1 MVAKSAETKVKNG
14 LLPTPPMAKGLP
26 KAELTDNARQVLM
39 KRYVRRGDDGKP
51 AENVEEMFWRVAY
64 HVAKVEQQW
73 GADVQKRT
81 VEYYHLLSSK
91 KFFPNSPTFTG
102 AGTPL
107 GQLAACFT
115 GGMRVTTDQ
124 GVKPIS
130 QLQIGDRVL
139 THEGRYRPVMEL
151 FQRAYDGELLNIKVR
166 LIGTTMEVTPEHPI
180 LTEKGWIKAGELKA
194 GDKVAIASAKG
205 TWATPAFDL
214 AASQYADEL
223 ELQANEDSVRVRRP
237 SNYQNSGR
245 QAEWI
250 NRSIELT
257 PDLARLC
264 GYYISEG
271 TIGPDERY
279 VRFTFAKDEIEYHQ
293 DVINLVENIFG
304 ARVNRSDSSI
314 GNWISLN
321 VYSRPV
327 VAWFRDHFWKGSA
340 EKRLPVWLQY
350 AEREI
355 QEAFLV
361 GVMRGDGLYFEKTYV
376 TSSRPSPK
384 LFRSLRLTL
393 SNPGLIQQIWQMCLR
408 LGYDAAIRPVDTT
421 YVTPNASDT
430 AQISMPPLQS
440 RDLVKKAFGVILP
453 EPDMRY
459 VRNKVTRDDNHVY
472 FEIESIE
479 SQYFNG
485 VVYNCE
491 VDEDHSYVTE
501 GVVVHNCFVLPITDD
516 MGRDSAGIFQ
526 TLRDAALIQQTG
538 GGNGFSFS
546 RLRPHGSMV
555 QTSAGQAT
563 GPVGFLSVYDHA
575 FGEIAQG
582 GCLLPETLVFTDKGL
597 LRLDEIV
604 DSGISGWQEHE
615 LSVPTDEGM
624 KGSPG
629 GYNNGVADVLRVHT
643 REGLSITGTPNHKVK
658 VMTDFGPQWKEL
670 QDLAQGDW
678 IVTCLGE
685 HTGKVQVLKKP
696 AQKHGNQVMPE
707 LPSILDDE
715 FAFFLGYLAG
725 DGFMAKSDDDHRV
738 GVSVAHS
745 SYLMEEM
752 PALLERLFDVNVY
765 KIQKPNDRSVT
776 FVMDSRAIK
785 EFLLLNGFEKQRSRD
800 VSVPR
805 LIRQS
810 PPNVVG
816 AYLRG
821 LFEADGTLTHGY
833 PTLST
838 SAARLAREV
847 STLLIGLGC
856 PAQMRTTSAGLD
868 RWGDSDTYHVRIVS
882 TVGLQAWRE
891 KIGCDQRSR
900 FVSAHAWESD
910 QRRESSYVLPK
921 PAYWLQP
928 ALDEITV
935 GQIDSKGRG
944 RNINFRAI
952 EPRLRRQMLRY
963 LRDDRNLTR
972 SGYDLLKSEH
982 PEVFEN
988 APSPE
993 GYWFVEVRG
1002 VEEAGKSPTL
1012 DLEVADNHTYLAY
1025 GMVTHNTRRGANM
1038 AVLRV
1043 DHPDVE
1049 DFITC
1054 KINENQI
1061 TNFNISV
1068 GITDAFMRAVKNDE
1082 EWELRFPDMNEMKQ
1096 KGFSGT
1102 LEQAE
1107 AAGITIN
1114 SYKKVKARDLFN
1126 KIVRQAHHNGEPGVL
1141 FLDAANRGNPV
1152 PQLYQLEATNPCV
1165 TGETLVA
1172 TPSGW
1177 KRADSIKEGDEICSV
1192 LGVGRVA
1199 TVEINENM
1207 LVHDLHLSDG
1217 TVVRAT
1223 ASHQFHARD
1232 SRSKFFDPRR
1242 LDQLN
1247 VGDWVRAYRATIPNN
1262 EVPSKPEN
1270 LTYREYGFLVG
1281 VLVGDGC
1288 YTPHA
1293 LSNNVVRI
1301 SSHADEHEWNETLT
1315 NAFTKIGAEMM
1326 YTYVNQGSR
1335 SMMMDPKPGRIV
1347 ANWVKS
1353 LPLQPARGPE
1363 KELPDVYLN
1372 SNREFLEG
1380 LVDGLF
1386 STDGSVDLQSNHPLV
1401 RFHTSSLEL
1410 ARQVRRILLMFGI
1423 YARISTSQRA
1433 RHAINGR
1440 TIRHDR
1446 PKHDVTISGE
1456 SFGRFFEQIRLSHPD
1471 KQMRME
1477 EAALNTNFTGGNWAA
1492 KVVKIEPAG
1501 VATVYD
1507 LYEPKSDT
1515 WITEGF
1521 VSRGCGEQWLGPYE
1535 NCCLGSVNLNEHCGP
1550 DNTVDWETL
1559 RQSVV
1564 TSTRFL
1570 DDVVESNAYVPAVPK
1585 LTEAAHRARR
1595 IGLGIMG
1602 LADLMYHVG
1611 VRYGSKE
1618 GQEFGAQIMEFV
1630 RYHAMK
1636 TSIELAHE
1644 RGPFPA
1650 IDGSIYDQ
1658 KNMKWEAPKALVNYE
1673 NNWGRPEVQWE
1684 PIVRDIKSH
1693 GIRNAAQT
1701 TVAPTGTIATVAGC
1715 EGYGCEPVFAL
1726 AYFRHVNDN
1735 GKDLKLTYASPRF
1748 DEALKKLGLG
1758 EEKRQEI
1765 VERVMSEGSCQ
1776 NIKEIPQ
1783 AVRDTFVVSA
1793 DITAEEHV
1801 LMQAAL
1807 QAFVDNSLSKTVN
1820 FHENATEEDVARAYM
1835 MAWELGCKGITV
1847 YVTGSRDKVVLE
1859 TKATADKKAPP
1870 AAPEVAPVKQTIWH
1884 DTKKPRPKA
1893 LTGRTFNIETPAG
1906 KAFIT
1911 INENGGTQPFE
1922 AFVNT
1927 AKAGSET
1934 AAVSEAIGRLISYIL
1949 RMASPIAPVERMRE
1963 VVVQLIGIGGG
1974 RSLGFGV
1981 NRVRSL
1987 PDGIGQVL
1995 DQYLREKSG
2004 VTPVVE
2010 EKSNGGN
2017 GSGHT
2022 IENEAAQAMKIG
2034 DLCPECGEA
2043 AVVNEEGCRKCYAC
2057 GYSEC

>member
-1 MVAKSAETKVKNG
+1 MATKAVPQTTKVNNG
-14 LLPTPPMAKGLP
+14 LLPTPPMPDGLP
-26 KAELTDNARQVLM
+26 NANLTDNARQVLM

-51 AENVEEMFWRVAY
+51 AESVEEMFWRVSY
-64 HVAKVEQQW
+64 HVAKVEEQW
-73 GADVQKRT
+73 DADIQKRT
-81 VEYYHLLSSK
+81 IEYYHLLSSK

-107 GQLAACFT
+107 GQLAA
-115 GGMRVTTDQ
+115 
-124 GVKPIS
+124 
-130 QLQIGDRVL
+130 
-139 THEGRYRPVMEL
+139 
-151 FQRAYDGELLNIKVR
+151 
-166 LIGTTMEVTPEHPI
+166 
-180 LTEKGWIKAGELKA
+180 
-194 GDKVAIASAKG
+194 
-205 TWATPAFDL
+205 
-214 AASQYADEL
+214 
-223 ELQANEDSVRVRRP
+223 
-237 SNYQNSGR
+237 
-245 QAEWI
+245 
-250 NRSIELT
+250 
-257 PDLARLC
+257 
-264 GYYISEG
+264 
-271 TIGPDERY
+271 
-279 VRFTFAKDEIEYHQ
+279 
-293 DVINLVENIFG
+293 
-304 ARVNRSDSSI
+304 
-314 GNWISLN
+314 
-321 VYSRPV
+321 
-327 VAWFRDHFWKGSA
+327 
-340 EKRLPVWLQY
+340 
-350 AEREI
+350 
-355 QEAFLV
+355 
-361 GVMRGDGLYFEKTYV
+361 
-376 TSSRPSPK
+376 
-384 LFRSLRLTL
+384 
-393 SNPGLIQQIWQMCLR
+393 
-408 LGYDAAIRPVDTT
+408 
-421 YVTPNASDT
+421 
-430 AQISMPPLQS
+430 
-440 RDLVKKAFGVILP
+440 
-453 EPDMRY
+453 
-459 VRNKVTRDDNHVY
+459 
-472 FEIESIE
+472 
-479 SQYFNG
+479 
-485 VVYNCE
+485 
-491 VDEDHSYVTE
+491 
-501 GVVVHNCFVLPITDD
+501 CFVLPITDD

-546 RLRPHGSMV
+546 RLRPHGALV
-555 QTSAGQAT
+555 HTSAGQAT
-563 GPVGFLSVYDHA
+563 GPVGFLRVYDHA

-582 GCLLPETLVFTDKGL
+582 GCLLPETLVFTNKGL

-604 DSGISGWQEHE
+604 DPEISGWQEHN
-615 LSVPTDEGM
+615 LFVPTDEGV
-624 KGSPG
+624 KGSPR

-643 REGLSITGTPNHKVK
+643 RQGLSITGTPNHKVK
-658 VMTDFGPQWKEL
+658 VMTDTGPQWKEI
-670 QDLAQGDW
+670 QDLVQGDW
-678 IVTCLGE
+678 ILVRLGE
-685 HTGKVQVLKKP
+685 HAGKLQILKKP
-696 AQKHGNQVMPE
+696 TQTHGNQIITD
-707 LPSILDDE
+707 LPSVLDEE
-715 FAFFLGYLAG
+715 FAFFLGLLAG
-725 DGFMAKSDDDHRV
+725 DGFVAQGGGDHRV

-752 PALLERLFDVNVY
+752 PAMLKRLFNVNVHRM
-765 KIQKPNDRSVT
+765 QKPNDKSVT
-776 FVMDSRAIK
+776 FVMDNRAIK
-785 EFLLLNGFEKQRSRD
+785 EFLLMNGLGKSTSRD

-810 PPNVVG
+810 GANIVG

-821 LFEADGTLTHGY
+821 LFEADGTLTHDY
-833 PTLST
+833 PTLMTT
-838 SAARLAREV
+838 SVRLAREV

-856 PAQMRTTSAGLD
+856 PVSIRTTSAGLD
-868 RWGDSDTYHVRIVS
+868 RWGDSDTYQVKISS

-900 FVSAHAWESD
+900 FVSAYAWESD
-910 QRRESSYVLPK
+910 LRRETSYVLPNAK
-921 PAYWLQP
+921 YWLQP
-928 ALDEITV
+928 VLDTITLE
-935 GQIDSKGRG
+935 QIDRKGRG
-944 RNINFRAI
+944 RNINFRAT
-952 EPRLRRQMLRY
+952 EPRLRRQVLRY
-963 LRDDRNLTR
+963 YRDERNLTR
-972 SGYDLLKSEH
+972 SGYDLLRAEH
-982 PEVFEN
+982 PDAFEN
-988 APSPE
+988 APSMD
-993 GYWFVEVRG
+993 GFWFVEVGG
-1002 VEEAGKSPTL
+1002 VEAAGQSLTL

-1049 DFITC
+1049 DFIVC

-1082 EWELRFPDMNEMKQ
+1082 EWELRFPDLKEMKN

-1107 AAGITIN
+1107 TAGITIHT
-1114 SYKKVKARDLFN
+1114 YKKVKARELFN

-1141 FLDAANRGNPV
+1141 FLDAANRSNPV
-1152 PQLYQLEATNPCV
+1152 PHLYPLEATNPCV

-1172 TPSGW
+1172 TPTGW
-1177 KRADSIKEGDEICSV
+1177 RRADSIQEGDEICTV

-1199 TVEINENM
+1199 TIEVNENM
-1207 LVHDLHLSDG
+1207 PVYDLHLSDG
-1217 TVVRAT
+1217 AVVRVT

-1232 SRSKFFDPRR
+1232 SRTKFFEPRR

-1247 VGDWVRAYRATIPNN
+1247 EGDWVRAYRSTVPNN

-1270 LTYREYGFLVG
+1270 MTYREYGFLVG

-1293 LSNNVVRI
+1293 LSKNVVRI

-1315 NAFTKIGAEMM
+1315 NAFAKVGAEKM
-1326 YTYVNQGSR
+1326 YTYINEGSR

-1347 ANWVKS
+1347 ANWVRS

-1363 KELPDVYLN
+1363 KELPDVYIN

-1423 YARISTSQRA
+1423 YARINTSQRA
-1433 RHAINGR
+1433 RHDIGGR
-1440 TIRHDR
+1440 VIRHDR

-1456 SFGRFFEQIRLSHPD
+1456 SFGRFFEQIRLSHPA

-1501 VATVYD
+1501 VSTVYD

-1550 DNTVDWETL
+1550 DGTVDWELL

-1564 TSTRFL
+1564 LSTHFL
-1570 DDVVESNAYVPAVPK
+1570 DDVVEANAYVPAVPQ
-1585 LTEAAHRARR
+1585 LTEAAHKARR

-1618 GQEFGAQIMEFV
+1618 GQEFGAQVMEFV
-1630 RYHAMK
+1630 RYHALK
-1636 TSIELAHE
+1636 TSIELAEE
-1644 RGPFPA
+1644 RGAFPA
-1650 IDGSIYDQ
+1650 IKGSIYDKEDMTWTPPQ
-1658 KNMKWEAPKALVNYE
+1658 MLIQFE
-1673 NNWGRPEVQWE
+1673 NNWSRPEVQWE
-1684 PIVRDIKSH
+1684 AVVEGIHTH

-1726 AYFRHVNDN
+1726 AYIRHVNDN

-1748 DEALKKLGLG
+1748 DEALKQLGLG

-1765 VERVMSEGSCQ
+1765 VEQVMREGTCQ
-1776 NIKEIPQ
+1776 HIKEIPQ
-1783 AVRDTFVVSA
+1783 NVRDTFVVSG

-1801 LMQAAL
+1801 RMQAAL

-1820 FHENATEEDVARAYM
+1820 FSENATEEDVAKAYM
-1835 MAWELGCKGITV
+1835 LAWELGCKGITV

-1859 TKATADKKAPP
+1859 TKATVEKKDASTAATPPLSASAPQAKPELAPSFAADP
-1870 AAPEVAPVKQTIWH
+1870 
-1884 DTKKPRPKA
+1884 KKPRPRA
-1893 LTGRTFNIETPAG
+1893 LTGKTYNVETPAG

-1911 INENGGTQPFE
+1911 INENGGSQPFE
-1922 AFVNT
+1922 AFINT

-1949 RMASPIAPVERMRE
+1949 RMASPIKATDRMHEIVR
-1963 VVVQLIGIGGG
+1963 QLMGIGGG
-1974 RSLGFGV
+1974 RSLGFGP

-1995 DQYLREKSG
+1995 DMYLREKAGAPS
-2004 VTPVVE
+2004 VME
-2010 EKSNGGN
+2010 EKTNGN
-2017 GSGHT
+2017 GNGGHT
-2022 IENEAAQAMKIG
+2022 IEEEVAMQKMKIG

-2057 GYSEC
+2057 GFSEC